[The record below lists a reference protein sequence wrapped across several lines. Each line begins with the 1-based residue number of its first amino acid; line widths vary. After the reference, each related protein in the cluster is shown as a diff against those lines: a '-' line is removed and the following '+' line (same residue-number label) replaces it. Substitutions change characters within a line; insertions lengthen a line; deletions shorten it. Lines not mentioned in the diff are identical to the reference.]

1 MGPDAEDLRAERGRK
16 PSLQSRLQS
25 GRYHSE
31 YYHFSHDPVIV
42 SLVNE
47 ISVIFRKVEASIY
60 ERKVIEPSEISLM
73 FRFLKFIDGWM
84 NEVVTKRV
92 SGFLVSDLVNKGE
105 VFLFSRNRSDTVSN

>member
-1 MGPDAEDLRAERGRK
+1 MREKL
-16 PSLQSRLQS
+16 S
-25 GRYHSE
+25 
-31 YYHFSHDPVIV
+31 
-42 SLVNE
+42 
-47 ISVIFRKVEASIY
+47 
-60 ERKVIEPSEISLM
+60 IEPSEISLM